1 MDDGGIVNG
10 SDATRLASRRSF
22 LRWGV
27 GALGAAAGLS
37 GAAGLVAYLTPP
49 SHALKKVGGWR
60 PAVPVAKLRDEGIVL
75 AEYFNLPVFLTL
87 HRDELRAYSA
97 ICPHLGCLV
106 HWDPE
111 GRKFPCP
118 CHASVFG
125 LDGAAESGPA
135 RSLSLVRHQVKVQ
148 GETVMLEMPEPAEL
162 DRQPSW
168 LRLVIRS
175 GG

>member
-1 MDDGGIVNG
+1 MDSGD
-10 SDATRLASRRSF
+10 LASRRTF

-27 GALGAAAGLS
+27 GALGATAALS
-37 GAAGLVAYLTPP
+37 GAAGLVAYLSPP

-60 PAVPVAKLRDEGIVL
+60 PAVPVAKLREAGVL
-75 AEYFNLPVFLTL
+75 QVFYFNLPVFLA
-87 HRDELRAYSA
+87 HHEGALRAYSA

-111 GRKFPCP
+111 GRRFPCP

-135 RSLSLVRHQVKVQ
+135 GSLSLVRHRVKVE
-148 GETVMLEMPEPAEL
+148 GETVLLEMPEPAEL
-162 DRQPSW
+162 DRQASW
-168 LRLVIRS
+168 LRMVIGS